1 MDPVTPPPAKP
12 LWGAFLAR
20 GFVGLVLGFVTLD
33 LSWDLLRAWLSG
45 RLDLSAEPAMHAAFL
60 FGTAGC
66 AVLTGM
72 QARAA
77 ARAWRGE
84 PSPTRAEWAARTFA
98 AVAVVWMGWY
108 FLMCLPYFM
117 RPYTMMKERKAAIL
131 ARVPEVARLETL
143 DEAGLRA
150 LTTALIPVV
159 ADPDKKASAGAR
171 EALVRVASRP
181 GAPKDLLVPFFVGD
195 MEATKMIPSNAAWG
209 LAQLGEEGRAAL
221 IAAVNGPGDWA
232 PQAAAF
238 ELSRMKPPALDAIPA
253 LEEALA
259 KAPEHRR
266 FEFRLALDRIR
277 GRKR

>member
-1 MDPVTPPPAKP
+1 MEPVTPSPGKP
-12 LWGAFLAR
+12 LWGSFLAR
-20 GFVGLVLGFVTLD
+20 VFVGLALGLLTVD

-45 RLDLSAEPAMHAAFL
+45 SLELSAEPAMKAAFI
-60 FGTAGC
+60 FGTVGC
-66 AVLTGM
+66 AFLTGL
-72 QARAA
+72 QALSAV
-77 ARAWRGE
+77 RAWRGD
-84 PSPTRAEWAARTFA
+84 PDPTGAEWAARTFA

-117 RPYTMMKERKAAIL
+117 RPYTMLKERKAAVL

-150 LTTALIPVV
+150 LTTALLPIV
-159 ADPDKKASAGAR
+159 ADPDKNASAGAR
-171 EALVRVASRP
+171 EALVRAAARP
-181 GAPKDLLVPFFVGD
+181 GAPKDLLIPFFVAD
-195 MEATKMIPSNAAWG
+195 LEETKMIPSNAAW
-209 LAQLGEEGRAAL
+209 ALGVLGAEGRAAL

-238 ELSRMKPPALDAIPA
+238 QLSQMKPPAVDAIPA

-259 KAPEHRR
+259 KGPEHRR
-266 FEFRLALDRIR
+266 VEFRLALDRIR

>member
-1 MDPVTPPPAKP
+1 MEPVTPPPGKP
-12 LWGAFLAR
+12 LWGSFLPRA
-20 GFVGLVLGFVTLD
+20 FVGLVLGLLTVD

-45 RLDLSAEPAMHAAFL
+45 RLAITAEPAMKAAFI

-66 AVLTGM
+66 AFLTGQ
-72 QARAA
+72 QAVAA

-84 PSPTRAEWAARTFA
+84 PGPTGAEWAARTFA

-108 FLMCLPYFM
+108 LLMCMPYFM

-131 ARVPEVARLETL
+131 ARVPEVARLDAL

-150 LTTALIPVV
+150 LATALIPVV
-159 ADPDKKASAGAR
+159 ADPDKNAGAGAR
-171 EALVRVASRP
+171 EALVRAASRP
-181 GAPKDLLVPFFVGD
+181 GAPKDLLVPFFVAD
-195 MEATKMIPSNAAWG
+195 MEATKMIPSSAAWG
-209 LAQLGEEGRAAL
+209 LGALGAEGRAAL

-238 ELSRMKPPALDAIPA
+238 ELSRMKPPAVDAIPA